1 MISKGILF
9 MSNYKNKNTAL
20 FLKNWKC
27 ARKSYYKRK
36 VFKMTNAGCGSG
48 RDIGDIPETHVARRS
63 V

>member
-1 MISKGILF
+1 

-27 ARKSYYKRK
+27 MRKSNYKRK
-36 VFKMTNAGCGSG
+36 VFMMTNAGCGSG